1 MKLYSVTGMNASGK
15 GLWTHIFPDD
25 ATMQPSIGRIFVH
38 SPSAGDYWLDDAG
51 NMEAHHSYVKRI
63 HQDDD

>member
-51 NMEAHHSYVKRI
+51 NM
-63 HQDDD
+63 